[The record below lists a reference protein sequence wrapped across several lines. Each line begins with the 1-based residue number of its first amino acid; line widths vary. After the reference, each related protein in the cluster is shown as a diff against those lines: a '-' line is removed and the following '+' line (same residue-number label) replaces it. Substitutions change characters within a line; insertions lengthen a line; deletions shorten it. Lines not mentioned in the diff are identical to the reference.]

1 MPAFGGSVEEH
12 TEVVS
17 HLPPQLDGNSGL
29 PEVLKLALKQGER

>member
-17 HLPPQLDGNSGL
+17 CFLLNSMETVVCL
-29 PEVLKLALKQGER
+29 RS